1 MLLRK
6 LMMSRKPSSSPSWKL
21 LPTEIKVVG
30 TPLATPTV
38 YWISKLASMPAWSGS
53 WRFWPPSKVWSV
65 KVVPSRSGRRLLR
78 NVCRSALL
86 ANCWMNPETARMLVF
101 WVALVVGIPYRLCRH
116 VGVTVELQLE
126 GTSWRE
132 VKFPDSEILDG
143 VEKVGIPPRGLL
155 NLRMYQNKLILFKN
169 VRSY

>member
-86 ANCWMNPETARMLVF
+86 ANCWMNPETARTLVL
-101 WVALVVGIPYRLCRH
+101 WVAFVVGIPYRSCKH
-116 VGVTVELQLE
+116 VGVTVEPQLE
-126 GTSWRE
+126 GTLWRE
-132 VKFPDSEILDG
+132 VKFPDSEIVGG
-143 VEKVGIPPRGLL
+143 VEKAGIPPRGLS
-155 NLRMYQNKLILFKN
+155 NLRRYQK
-169 VRSY
+169 S